1 MRERSITFG
10 WAGFPAEHAQSLRR
24 KITAAWVRRHKATTT
39 PKLIRHL
46 IRECRI
52 ADAEATKEAAV

>member
-10 WAGFPAEHAQSLRR
+10 WAGFPAEHARSLRR
-24 KITAAWVRRHKATTT
+24 KIAAAWARRHRATTT

-46 IRECRI
+46 VRECRI
-52 ADAEATKEAAV
+52 ADAEAVKEAAV